1 MREIKFRIYD
11 KQFKKWISLDY
22 YSNLGAIT
30 IENDGTL
37 TLTSAFRFTQSMMI
51 CPEAF
56 DVMQFIGLY
65 DRNNNEI
72 YEGDILRNIYD
83 EKENR
88 YLVQQTDYGWKLKK
102 IIGRTLKSVRLING
116 LEKIGNIYDNPNLLK
131 EE

>member
-22 YSNLGAIT
+22 YKDLGAIT